1 METQKLTEQLNE
13 IEILMQKAKEIA
25 QNLQATGNFTT
36 DSISSRIYDR
46 MLLVDEY
53 VNFTK
58 SQIIDNETI

>member
-13 IEILMQKAKEIA
+13 IETLMQKAKEIA
-25 QNLQATGNFTT
+25 QNLSETGNFTT

-58 SQIIDNETI
+58 NQIINNETI